1 MYIPNSF
8 REHRTQHLH
17 QLMQAHPLA
26 LLVTNG
32 ASGLQASPLPFFL
45 YPDESEHGVLRAH
58 MARANPHW
66 QELLE
71 LAECLVV
78 FQGPEGYVTPSWY
91 PGKAETHKAVPTWNY
106 ATVHAWGTPSVV
118 EDVAWLLRQLN
129 DMTDH
134 HEKPRL
140 QPWSVDD
147 APADYVAG
155 QLKAIIGIEIPIRRI
170 EGKFKMSQNKNDA
183 DRAGVISGLR
193 DEDDPHCNISV
204 ASLGGAAAF
213 RTDW

>member
-8 REHRTQHLH
+8 REHRTQYLH
-17 QLMQAHPLA
+17 QLMQAHPLG
-26 LLVTNG
+26 LLVTSG

-45 YPDESEHGVLRAH
+45 YPDEGEHGVLRAH
-58 MARANPHW
+58 MARANSHW
-66 QELLE
+66 QELVG

-91 PGKAETHKAVPTWNY
+91 PSKAETHKAVPTWNY
-106 ATVHAWGTPSVV
+106 ATVYAWGTPSVV
-118 EDVAWLLRQLN
+118 EDAAWLLRQLN

-140 QPWSVDD
+140 QPWSVGD

-155 QLKAIIGIEIPIRRI
+155 QMKAIIGIEIPIRRI

-183 DRAGVISGLR
+183 DRAEVVRGLR
-193 DEDDPHCNISV
+193 HEGDPHGNMSV
-204 ASLGGAAAF
+204 AHFVERA
-213 RTDW
+213 